1 MFMIILYRILIII
14 TCCIVGYL
22 FGSIPNSVIIGK
34 IYHKDPREYGSK
46 NPGGTNVGRV
56 ISHFAGALTI
66 FLDALKVVIPMTII
80 WYLTK
85 YYEPFINLMNGNN
98 LVYNW
103 YGFGNSLTDLCYY
116 LVPLFCFIGH
126 SYSCFIKFKGGKI
139 VSTVVGLMFATT
151 YLALPIF
158 IVIFFISLKT
168 SKYVSLSSM
177 IMSSSFMIFTWIV
190 YLIYLL
196 AGYNPQISNYLMY
209 FSISGPISI
218 FYPIIATLGNIL
230 LIYKHRENIKRLINK
245 TESKVKWIDNIGKNK
260 NSD

>member
-1 MFMIILYRILIII
+1 MSKLLIDFGASRIK
-14 TCCIVGYL
+14 
-22 FGSIPNSVIIGK
+22 SVLLQNDI
-34 IYHKDPREYGSK
+34 
-46 NPGGTNVGRV
+46 
-56 ISHFAGALTI
+56 
-66 FLDALKVVIPMTII
+66 
-80 WYLTK
+80 
-85 YYEPFINLMNGNN
+85 FINNIDYLPPIPCNYNDRKYEIPISEIKDIFYNIVKNNINNNIDSIFICSEQHGFALMNGNN
-98 LVYNW
+98 LVYKW

-151 YLALPIF
+151 YLAIPIF

-190 YLIYLL
+190 YLIYLF
-196 AGYNPQISNYLMY
+196 AGYTPQISNYLMY

>member
-1 MFMIILYRILIII
+1 MVIFYRILILIG
-14 TCCIVGYL
+14 CSIVGYL

-66 FLDALKVVIPMTII
+66 FLDALKVVIPMIVI

-85 YYEPFINLMNGNN
+85 YNTQFINLLNGNI

-103 YGFGNSLTDLCYY
+103 YGFGTSLSDLAYY

-190 YLIYLL
+190 YLVFIFN
-196 AGYNPQISNYLMY
+196 GYNNEISNNLMY

-218 FYPIIATLGNIL
+218 YYPIVATLGNIL
-230 LIYKHRENIKRLINK
+230 LIFKHRENIKRLINK

-260 NSD
+260 KS